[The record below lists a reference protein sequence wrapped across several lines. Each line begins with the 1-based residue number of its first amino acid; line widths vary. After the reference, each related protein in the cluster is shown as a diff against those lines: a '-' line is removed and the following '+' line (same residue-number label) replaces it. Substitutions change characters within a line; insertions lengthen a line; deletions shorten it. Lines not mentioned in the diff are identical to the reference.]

1 MEKKPSKKLEH
12 KVEKPKLI
20 SNPVKNRNYKKDCTS
35 SDKLHNKLPKSY
47 QKNKNKHVRRLSNSS
62 SSYYNVTQMKFS
74 LDVKTLFEKEDKT
87 INNDEVNEI
96 SFEQALRVDK
106 RDCIQMFFS
115 VFAYKV
121 QILNLIFYLNP
132 LSSFYIIFLVY
143 LLDVFLDIV
152 MNCLLYTDDV
162 VSEKYHNE
170 GELSY
175 ITTLSL
181 SIISTAIA
189 SFVSA
194 VLENLTN
201 YISILQEI
209 LYNSKN
215 EQKCHINM
223 KRFFKYLYKRITCFI
238 FVDIILISALSYYLI
253 IFCSIYKNSL
263 KSTLLVLI
271 G

>member
-1 MEKKPSKKLEH
+1 
-12 KVEKPKLI
+12 
-20 SNPVKNRNYKKDCTS
+20 
-35 SDKLHNKLPKSY
+35 
-47 QKNKNKHVRRLSNSS
+47 
-62 SSYYNVTQMKFS
+62 
-74 LDVKTLFEKEDKT
+74 
-87 INNDEVNEI
+87 
-96 SFEQALRVDK
+96 
-106 RDCIQMFFS
+106 
-115 VFAYKV
+115 
-121 QILNLIFYLNP
+121 
-132 LSSFYIIFLVY
+132 
-143 LLDVFLDIV
+143 

-263 KSTLLVLI
+263 KSIFINYIAGVCISLAIAVGISLVIVFLRLFSLKKESLRI
-271 G
+271 YIISRYIYEKVL